1 MNGDNA
7 PGHPPSTPLTDA
19 EAQARIQALQG
30 RLRTQAKEALDA
42 YNELRARYKEEKE
55 NAARLRDETL
65 ADQYRAIREKEAE
78 LGRREGEVA
87 AGAEELRAENETLRR
102 EYADLRANEAE
113 LDSRAQ
119 KLKTRIDEF
128 EEQATCITLRMHNH
142 NTQIEN
148 EYSNI
153 SAREEALERG
163 RKLLEERME
172 GFRVETERLVK
183 DAETKAEKLRE
194 GFRDAVE
201 EKKALKAALDEAKE
215 ALDEKDKAIAVLELE
230 VQNLT
235 TDVDAVAEID
245 TEEVS
250 RLTSALEAA
259 RLTISTQENRLKEV
273 RAEVQESRDSAKEVS
288 RLTSALEV
296 AKLTISTQET
306 ALQGV
311 QRELQNL
318 HLESDAQRA
327 RSKEEVQGARG
338 EISQLKEA
346 ASGDEDRYKD
356 LEGKYDEVVGERDGL
371 LGSKT
376 EMEQEKQKLKEF
388 IRKLQGDVK
397 HLEGKISESV
407 GRVSNDSQRI
417 STVERLTS
425 KAEIEALKNEVQ
437 MMKDKV
443 QERDGIIQ
451 NLKAQGQQRAMLPA
465 RLYQPTQDPR
475 QRPPQQSSSS
485 VVVPVDEPVDAPHQ
499 SDTLHQPDTAAPPPL
514 VATVRMTHNEE
525 RSLYNEFM
533 KQFPIP
539 EGRPPSKEMEPVGT
553 GALESFVNPHSTSRK
568 SLHYPK
574 RTLWPHP
581 AHALVFVPTHR
592 YDNKA
597 SCWVAATA
605 LLSHVGTEV
614 DFFMNRGKSVYYAG
628 VYKIHSLRGLHP
640 PGSVVPSDVSSI
652 AMKKATKYTGE
663 PDDFFPEGKITT
675 ECFGLQCVGF
685 DWELYEALRKDYL
698 AASGGGGGDGKKR
711 KAGGK
716 ELRDGEKSKVQKV

>member
-1 MNGDNA
+1 MDRA
-7 PGHPPSTPLTDA
+7 PAPAHPPSTPLTDA

-30 RLRTQAKEALDA
+30 RLRTQ
-42 YNELRARYKEEKE
+42 ELRARYKEEKE
-55 NAARLRDETL
+55 NARRLHETL
-65 ADQYRAIREKEAE
+65 ADQYRGIREREAE
-78 LGRREGEVA
+78 LGRRETEVA
-87 AGAEELRAENETLRR
+87 AGTDELRTENETLRR
-102 EYADLRANEAE
+102 EYADLRATEAE
-113 LDSRAQ
+113 LDARAQ
-119 KLKTRIDEF
+119 KLKTKIDDF
-128 EEQATCITLRMHNH
+128 EEQATRFTLGMHNH

-148 EYSNI
+148 EYSQI
-153 SAREEALERG
+153 TAREEALEQG
-163 RKLLEERME
+163 RALLEERML

-194 GFRDAVE
+194 GFRGAVE

-215 ALDEKDKAIAVLELE
+215 ALDEKDKAIASLELE
-230 VQNLT
+230 VENLT
-235 TDVDAVAEID
+235 TDVDAAAEID
-245 TEEVS
+245 TDEVS

-259 RLTISTQENRLKEV
+259 KLTIATQENTLKEV
-273 RAEVQESRDSAKEVS
+273 RTEVQESRDSAEVEVS
-288 RLTSALEV
+288 RLGSALE
-296 AKLTISTQET
+296 AARLTIATQES
-306 ALQGV
+306 
-311 QRELQNL
+311 NL
-318 HLESDAQRA
+318 RLESDAERA
-327 RSKEEVQGARG
+327 RSKE

-346 ASGDEDRYKD
+346 ASGDEDRYKE
-356 LEGKYDEVVGERDGL
+356 LEGKYDEVIVERDGL
-371 LGSKT
+371 RGSKAD
-376 EMEQEKQKLKEF
+376 MEQEKQKLKEF

-407 GRVSNDSQRI
+407 GRVTNDSQRM
-417 STVERLTS
+417 STIERLTS

-437 MMKDKV
+437 TMKDKV
-443 QERDGIIQ
+443 QERDEIIQ
-451 NLKAQGQQRAMLPA
+451 NLKTQWQQRAMLQA
-465 RLYQPTQDPR
+465 RPHQPTQDPR

-485 VVVPVDEPVDAPHQ
+485 AVVPVDEPVDA
-499 SDTLHQPDTAAPPPL
+499 LHQPDLHPPDNAAPPPL

-533 KQFPIP
+533 KQFPVP
-539 EGRPPSKEMEPVGT
+539 EGRPPLKEMEPIGT
-553 GALESFVNPHSTSRK
+553 GALESK

-581 AHALVFVPTHR
+581 VHALVFVPTHR

-628 VYKIHSLRGLHP
+628 VYRIHSLRGVHP

-663 PDDFFPEGKITT
+663 LDDFFPEGKITT
-675 ECFGLQCVGF
+675 ECFGMQCVGF